1 MQENFSKLL
10 TDLRIAVHH
19 SLTCDN
25 VLAAMAALEGA
36 GHHVNV
42 ALDVTLD
49 RQGNEECFD
58 VAKGEEAIAG
68 GKLELTRA
76 DTLFLHSLRIAA

>member
-1 MQENFSKLL
+1 MQEDLSKLL

-19 SLTCDN
+19 SLTCEN
-25 VLAAMAALEGA
+25 VMAAMTALEGA

-42 ALDVTLD
+42 ALDVTLN
-49 RQGNEECFD
+49 REGNEECFD
-58 VAKGEEAIAG
+58 VAEGQEAIAE

-76 DTLFLHSLRIAA
+76 DALFLHSLRIAA